1 METGAISFRK
11 AIEQDSGSI
20 NQLVAL
26 YPNDLSQSHI
36 PPYQDFFVAV
46 DDGRV
51 IGCCALEILYKV
63 GEDRPRLAEIRS
75 LSVRPE
81 YQRRGIGNNLVL
93 LCKGRAKEANVYEVV
108 AITGAL
114 RLFEKVGMRT
124 TNGAKYA
131 VFEVL

>member
-46 DDGRV
+46 
-51 IGCCALEILYKV
+51 V